1 VSGAAVLVLIALYRD
16 NDVKIEERLTSL
28 LRRLTKIYNDE
39 RPLKEVFNINVASR
53 VVAYNINVLL

>member
-1 VSGAAVLVLIALYRD
+1 MLVLIALYRD

>member
-1 VSGAAVLVLIALYRD
+1 VLVLIALYRD

-39 RPLKEVFNINVASR
+39 RPLKEVCNISVASR

>member
-16 NDVKIEERLTSL
+16 NDAKIEERLTSL

>member
-1 VSGAAVLVLIALYRD
+1 VLVLIALYRD
-16 NDVKIEERLTSL
+16 NDAKIEERLTSL

>member
-1 VSGAAVLVLIALYRD
+1 MLVLIALYRD
-16 NDVKIEERLTSL
+16 NDAKIEERLTSL